1 VGLKGFGDKR
11 PWQLSGGMLQR
22 ASLCRAL
29 IHEPQLLLLDEPFG
43 ALDQFTREELWAA
56 LQQLWMERKPTVLLV
71 THDLREAATL
81 ANRICVMSARPG
93 RILEDRLVP
102 FARPR
107 TVETSYAP
115 EVATLVQ
122 ALRLRIAERA
132 QWPMNLPPNPSRKPR
147 MTLTAAN
154 PPAAAVG
161 AGAGRLLCAV
171 GAGLPGLRHQRPD
184 PAAAQ
189 PDRHVLVQK
198 MPLLWPHTV
207 QTLSTTLLGFAL
219 GVAVGILLG
228 RADRLVRLAYDVAY
242 PLLVGFSSIPKVAV
256 VPIFVVWFG
265 AGTVPAVL
273 TSMVISIFPVVVNVA
288 TGLASTEPELED
300 VLKVLG
306 ASKRDVLFN
315 VSLPRALPYLFASL
329 KIAITLAFVGTVLSE
344 TVAAN
349 KGIGNVMMI
358 ASGNFDV
365 PMVFAGLVI
374 LAVMGV
380 LLYMVSS
387 FIENRM
393 TGWAQRKNDFAMV

>member
-1 VGLKGFGDKR
+1 MMSVVALVAIFAVWEALCLALGISDLILPR
-11 PWQLSGGMLQR
+11 PSQ
-22 ASLCRAL
+22 
-29 IHEPQLLLLDEPFG
+29 I
-43 ALDQFTREELWAA
+43 
-56 LQQLWMERKPTVLLV
+56 
-71 THDLREAATL
+71 
-81 ANRICVMSARPG
+81 
-93 RILEDRLVP
+93 
-102 FARPR
+102 
-107 TVETSYAP
+107 
-115 EVATLVQ
+115 
-122 ALRLRIAERA
+122 
-132 QWPMNLPPNPSRKPR
+132 
-147 MTLTAAN
+147 
-154 PPAAAVG
+154 AAVL
-161 AGAGRLLCAV
+161 AE
-171 GAGLPGLRHQRPD
+171 
-184 PAAAQ
+184 
-189 PDRHVLVQK
+189 K

-207 QTLSTTLLGFAL
+207 QTLKTTVIGFAL
-219 GVAVGILLG
+219 GVGVGILLG
-228 RADRLVRLAYDVAY
+228 VLIGSSRLAYDVAY

-265 AGTVPAVL
+265 AGTVPAIL

-329 KIAITLAFVGTVLSE
+329 KIAITLAFVGTVLAE

-349 KGIGNVMMI
+349 RGIGNVMMI

-380 LLYMVSS
+380 GLYLISSLL
-387 FIENRM
+387 ERRL